1 MPTAPLKRVH
11 EFQNVSIACV
21 HRFSNSLNGFTLF
34 LPLSWAIESALIPFI
49 ATPRPSQARRF
60 HPQVASCATKA
71 DGPEAAAASA
81 ASVAA
86 GRAAAGTSAW
96 TSRQR
101 SSASSGR
108 PSSPSA
114 PQVSKKSA
122 ALHQQLGLVIFRV
135 RVWLSMA
142 ISMVGMDRK
151 RSKPFVRGDEDP
163 FWTIIIGG
171 MRVNI
176 WSLGECKC
184 NFCAKRTQVLA

>member
-34 LPLSWAIESALIPFI
+34 LPLRAIESALIPFI

-86 GRAAAGTSAW
+86 GRAAASSSAW

-122 ALHQQLGLVIFRV
+122 ALHQRLVTGDF
-135 RVWLSMA
+135 SGMA
-142 ISMVGMDRK
+142 KYGYFNGWDGSKMIK
-151 RSKPFVRGDEDP
+151 TISKPFVQGDEDP
-163 FWTIIIGG
+163 F
-171 MRVNI
+171 
-176 WSLGECKC
+176 
-184 NFCAKRTQVLA
+184 